1 MSIPTALTVEDIVQ
15 KVLGSKLKVV
25 AKDKELL

>member
-1 MSIPTALTVEDIVQ
+1 MSMGIDFTVEDIVQ
-15 KVLGSKLKVV
+15 KVLGSKLKVI

>member
-1 MSIPTALTVEDIVQ
+1 MSIGIDFTVEDIVQ
-15 KVLGSKLKVV
+15 KVLGSKLKVI